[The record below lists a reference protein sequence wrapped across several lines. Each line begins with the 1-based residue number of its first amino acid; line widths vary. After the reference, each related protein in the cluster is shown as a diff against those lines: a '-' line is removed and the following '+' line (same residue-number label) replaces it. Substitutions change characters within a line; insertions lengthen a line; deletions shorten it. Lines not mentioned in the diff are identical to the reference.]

1 MNENLKLYRKFQQ
14 TIFSQ
19 DCKCQGLLMLQAL
32 EDYLLNDND
41 LKHSLLRL
49 AIRPLYYTGYVENLN
64 DVITTIKDTSDEFFK
79 LKQSNKFID
88 WLKDN
93 SSLVDTIFKELNI
106 LDDCYEE
113 EVFDALKGLNLSDD
127 EIFRIFTEEQSIDK

>member
-1 MNENLKLYRKFQQ
+1 MNENLKLYKNFQQ

-32 EDYLLNDND
+32 EDYFLNDNE

-64 DVITTIKDTSDEFFK
+64 DVIATIKDTSDDFFK
-79 LKQSNKFID
+79 LKQPDNFIK
-88 WLKDN
+88 WLEDN
-93 SSLVDTIFKELNI
+93 SPLVDTIFNELNI

-113 EVFDALKGLNLSDD
+113 EFFDALKGLNLSDD
-127 EIFRIFTEEQSIDK
+127 EIFRIIIEEESINK